1 MEKFAQKKP
10 TCIAYD
16 EKLQFYSNLVIEVR
30 NVIICLFLCYCSFNM
45 SATICLVYAVVNLS
59 LRKPNN
65 ISSTRKPGVLHVF
78 DCCYFSTST
87 FKTVS
92 STDLKLEPKLCNLKV

>member
-30 NVIICLFLCYCSFNM
+30 RSPLFRCSMNV
-45 SATICLVYAVVNLS
+45 
-59 LRKPNN
+59 R
-65 ISSTRKPGVLHVF
+65 
-78 DCCYFSTST
+78 
-87 FKTVS
+87 
-92 STDLKLEPKLCNLKV
+92 LKLVMDFFNNYTINIINK

>member
-30 NVIICLFLCYCSFNM
+30 RSPFCCSMNV
-45 SATICLVYAVVNLS
+45 
-59 LRKPNN
+59 R
-65 ISSTRKPGVLHVF
+65 
-78 DCCYFSTST
+78 
-87 FKTVS
+87 
-92 STDLKLEPKLCNLKV
+92 LKLVMDFFNNYTINIILN